1 MSSEITEKLENAE
14 YNLEALKSYKS
25 YLEVVEDAIHDAQSE
40 HPDYGHLPYPCTHEI
55 EECLSAVDEKIEKIQ
70 DILDMVDELE

>member
-14 YNLEALKSYKS
+14 YNLEALKSYKAA
-25 YLEVVEDAIHDAQSE
+25 LEVVEDAINDAQCE
-40 HPDYGHLPYPCTHEI
+40 HPDYGHLPYPCTSEI
-55 EECLSAVDEKIEKIQ
+55 EECISAVDEKIDTIQ